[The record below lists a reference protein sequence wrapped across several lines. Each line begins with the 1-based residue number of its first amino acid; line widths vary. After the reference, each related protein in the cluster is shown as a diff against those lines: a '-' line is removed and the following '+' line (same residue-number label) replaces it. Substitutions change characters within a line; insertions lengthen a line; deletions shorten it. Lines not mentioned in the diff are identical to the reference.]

1 MAMKS
6 QELPIN
12 YTFLIFI
19 GILVTLVIIG
29 IIFILRGNIA
39 SYINSIM
46 PKYNNTQ
53 TVVETNVNS
62 IQDVAMDVVSCYYKK
77 AQGLCY
83 LINYKGSPFT
93 CRDLINTVNSIDPNV
108 VMQNCNYNINTG
120 KYILIYSAGNYVYIN
135 VQG

>member
-1 MAMKS
+1 MAIKS

-12 YTFLIFI
+12 YTFLIII
-19 GILVTLVIIG
+19 GITVTLVILG
-29 IIFILRGNIA
+29 IIFLLKGNIT
-39 SYINSIM
+39 SYISNIM

-53 TVVETNVNS
+53 TVVETNVTS

-83 LINYKGSPFT
+83 LINYQGSPFT
-93 CRDLINTVNSIDPNV
+93 CQDLINNVSSIDPNV
-108 VMQNCNYNINTG
+108 VMQNCNYNISTG
-120 KYILIYSAGNYVYIN
+120 EYILVYSAGNYVYIN

>member
-1 MAMKS
+1 MAIKS

-12 YTFLIFI
+12 YTFLIII
-19 GILVTLVIIG
+19 GIVVTLVIVG
-29 IIFILRGNIA
+29 IIFLLKGNIT
-39 SYINSIM
+39 SYIDNTI

-53 TVVETNVNS
+53 TVVETNITS

-83 LINYKGSPFT
+83 LINYQGNPFT
-93 CRDLINTVNSIDPNV
+93 CQDLINNVSSIDPNV

-120 KYILIYSAGNYVYIN
+120 DYILVYSAVNYVYISI
-135 VQG
+135 QG

>member
-19 GILVTLVIIG
+19 GILVTIVIIG

-62 IQDVAMDVVSCYYKK
+62 IEDVAMDVISCYDKK

-83 LINYKGSPFT
+83 LINYQGQPFT
-93 CRDLINTVNSIDPNV
+93 CQNLINTVNSIDPNV

-120 KYILIYSAGNYVYIN
+120 EYILIYSAGDYVYIN

>member
-19 GILVTLVIIG
+19 GILVTIVIIG

-62 IQDVAMDVVSCYYKK
+62 IEDVAMDVISCYDKK

-83 LINYKGSPFT
+83 LINYQGQPFT
-93 CRDLINTVNSIDPNV
+93 CQNLINTVNSIDPNV

-120 KYILIYSAGNYVYIN
+120 EYILIYSAGNYVYIN

>member
-19 GILVTLVIIG
+19 GILVTIVIIG

-39 SYINSIM
+39 SYISSIM

-62 IQDVAMDVVSCYYKK
+62 IEDVAMDVISCYDKK

-83 LINYKGSPFT
+83 LINYQGQPFT
-93 CRDLINTVNSIDPNV
+93 CQNLINTVNSIDPNV

-120 KYILIYSAGNYVYIN
+120 EYILIYSAGNYVYIN